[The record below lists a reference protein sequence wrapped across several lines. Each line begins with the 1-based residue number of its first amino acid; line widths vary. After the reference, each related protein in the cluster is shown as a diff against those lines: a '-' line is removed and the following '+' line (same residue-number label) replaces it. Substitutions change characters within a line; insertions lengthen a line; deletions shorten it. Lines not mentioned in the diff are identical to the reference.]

1 MRKGPCAIMRAVGG
15 CLVKRDLL
23 SISDLTPDEVAHV
36 INRAI
41 QLKSGAKSHALTG
54 KSVALLFEKPS
65 LRTRASFH
73 IGIDRLGGYSFY
85 LGKDE
90 VGFGGREPISDM
102 AQVLE
107 RYVDC
112 LVARVFAHDSLEQL
126 AKYAGIPIINA
137 LSDWEHPCQALAD
150 LQTITEHKGGL
161 QGRKI
166 CFVGDG
172 NNVARSLALG
182 ASGAGA
188 EFRCAA
194 PAGYELDEVSLV
206 QAQERGATLGGRV
219 RQLQDPQEAVD
230 GADVVYTDVWTSMG
244 QEEESAIRLKAFQGY
259 QVNPELL
266 ALAKPDAI
274 FMHDMP
280 AHYGEE
286 VPPGMLE
293 HPQSVAFD
301 QAENRLHAQA
311 AVMEFLISPVLP

>member
-1 MRKGPCAIMRAVGG
+1 MLAVGER
-15 CLVKRDLL
+15 LMKRDLL
-23 SISDLTPDEVAHV
+23 SINDLSPDEVAH
-36 INRAI
+36 ITNRAT
-41 QLKSGAKSHALTG
+41 QLRSGAQSQALMG

-65 LRTRASFH
+65 LRTRSSFH
-73 IGIDRLGGYSFY
+73 VGIQRLGGYSFY
-85 LGKDE
+85 LGRDE

-112 LVARVFAHDSLEQL
+112 LVARVNAHSSLEQL
-126 AKYAGIPIINA
+126 AKYAGITIINA
-137 LSDWEHPCQALAD
+137 LSDWEHPCQTLAD
-150 LQTITEHKGGL
+150 LQTIAEHKGGL
-161 QGRKI
+161 LGRKI
-166 CFVGDG
+166 CFIGDG
-172 NNVARSLALG
+172 NNVARSLAVG
-182 ASGAGA
+182 AAGAGA
-188 EFRCAA
+188 ELCIAS
-194 PAGYELDEVSLV
+194 PAGYELDGETLDH
-206 QAQERGATLGGRV
+206 AERRGATCGGHA
-219 RQLQDPQEAVD
+219 RQLRDPQEAVT

-311 AVMEFLISPVLP
+311 AAMEFLLSSAH